1 MPLLSLDLNS
11 PAQNKAPAKSSSPD
25 RDLWLTCNV
34 SRRWLPRRG
43 LLFSLLVH
51 EIAIVGLMF
60 IPPPSGPRSRV
71 WREKQWEITMIPKD
85 VLYLPQLGG
94 GTKGGSAA
102 KTGGE
107 ASPQPKNPAPAV
119 GARGVT
125 YEGKQQ
131 IVSNPPNPTNHIQTI
146 LQPDLPNPPTLKAF
160 VPLPNIVI
168 IAQALPLPPPPR
180 SVTPPPPLP
189 PSPVVPPRPAAQ
201 PVETPAATVKP
212 PAPIVRVPEVTLEAP
227 QPVEAPH
234 LTLPVTPPAITSP
247 ILPQAPAP
255 SAPAPSVPPK
265 QAPETKPAPPRP
277 PHQVLPVGAS
287 RNAHNLLVLSP
298 VSAPPGASPQI
309 PQGEARGQF
318 TISPQ
323 ANPDR
328 SLAAVGSAAGT
339 NTAGALSVGSSPGAA
354 AGNGP
359 ANVTGGPGASGQGGG
374 NGGVDEGKGGSDI
387 GGRGH
392 GGGGSGGGVGLGNGP
407 GAGHGTEAGHGTGAG
422 EGAGAGP
429 GPFAGMTIQGGEGPT
444 GAITIPAPSKPPA
457 EVQEGA
463 SYDLTIISTGNSGGG
478 VGDFGVFHDEAVFT
492 VYVIPA
498 TAADDPASPWPLQYA
513 VLDAAGV
520 ALQDLLPPCPVK
532 KQAPVWPADLLT
544 RYSGQEIVVYAIID
558 AEGKMQHLKAL
569 QSPNARLSEAL
580 LAVLGQW
587 LFRPASMN
595 GKPVAVKAV
604 LGVPISSGL

>member
-11 PAQNKAPAKSSSPD
+11 PSQNKAPAKSPSPG

-34 SRRWLPRRG
+34 SRGWLPRRG

-51 EIAIVGLMF
+51 EVAIVGLMF
-60 IPPPSGPRSRV
+60 IPPLSGSRPRV

-102 KTGGE
+102 KAGGE
-107 ASPQPKNPAPAV
+107 ASPQPKSPAPAA
-119 GARGVT
+119 GARGAT
-125 YEGKQQ
+125 YAGKQQ

-146 LQPDLPNPPTLKAF
+146 LQPDLPNPPILKAF
-160 VPLPNIVI
+160 VPLPNMVI

-180 SVTPPPPLP
+180 SVMPPRPLP

-201 PVETPAATVKP
+201 PVETPAATAKP
-212 PAPIVRVPEVTLEAP
+212 PAPIVRVPEVKLEGPQSVEAP
-227 QPVEAPH
+227 Q
-234 LTLPVTPPAITSP
+234 LTLPATPPAFTSP

-255 SAPAPSVPPK
+255 PAPTPSAPPK
-265 QAPETKPAPPRP
+265 PAPETKPAPARAP
-277 PHQVLPVGAS
+277 QVLPVGAS
-287 RNAHNLLVLSP
+287 KNAHNLLVLSP
-298 VSAPPGASPQI
+298 VSAPPGTSPQI

-328 SLAAVGSAAGT
+328 SLAGVGSAAGT
-339 NTAGALSVGSSPGAA
+339 NTAGAVSMGSSPGAA
-354 AGNGP
+354 VGNGP
-359 ANVTGGPGASGQGGG
+359 GNGTGGPGASGQGSG
-374 NGGVDEGKGGSDI
+374 NGGVDEGKGGSDV
-387 GGRGH
+387 GGGGH
-392 GGGGSGGGVGLGNGP
+392 GGGGSGGGVGLGSGP
-407 GAGHGTEAGHGTGAG
+407 GAGHGTEAGRGTGTGAG
-422 EGAGAGP
+422 VGPGA

-444 GAITIPAPSKPPA
+444 GAITIPPPSKPPA

-463 SYDLTIISTGNSGGG
+463 SYDITIISTGNSGGG

-492 VYVIPA
+492 VYLNPA

-520 ALQDLLPPCPVK
+520 ALQDLLPPSPVK
-532 KQAPVWPADLLT
+532 KQAPVWPPDLFA

-558 AEGKMQHLKAL
+558 TDGKMRHLKAL
-569 QSPNARLSEAL
+569 QSPNAHLSEAL
-580 LAVLGQW
+580 LAALEQW
-587 LFRPASMN
+587 LFRPATMN

-604 LGVPISSGL
+604 LGVPVSSVR

>member
-1 MPLLSLDLNS
+1 MPLISLDLNS
-11 PAQNKAPAKSSSPD
+11 PSRNKAPAKSPSPD
-25 RDLWLTCNV
+25 RDLRLTYSV
-34 SRRWLPRRG
+34 SRRWFPRRG
-43 LLFSLLVH
+43 FLFSLLVH
-51 EIAIVGLMF
+51 EIAIVALMF
-60 IPPPSGPRSRV
+60 LFPSSGPRPRV
-71 WREKQWEITMIPKD
+71 GLEKQWETTMIPKD

-94 GTKGGSAA
+94 GTKDGSAEKA
-102 KTGGE
+102 GGE
-107 ASPQPKNPAPAV
+107 ASPRPKSPAPAA

-125 YEGKQQ
+125 YAGKQQ

-180 SVTPPPPLP
+180 SVTPS

-234 LTLPVTPPAITSP
+234 LTLPATPPAFTSP
-247 ILPQAPAP
+247 IPPQAPAPPAPAP
-255 SAPAPSVPPK
+255 SAPPK
-265 QAPETKPAPPRP
+265 PAPETKPAPPRP
-277 PHQVLPVGAS
+277 PQVLPVGAS
-287 RNAHNLLVLSP
+287 RNAHNTLVLSP
-298 VSAPPGASPQI
+298 VPAPPSASPQI

-323 ANPDR
+323 AIPDR
-328 SLAAVGSAAGT
+328 SLSGVGSAAGT
-339 NTAGALSVGSSPGAA
+339 NTAGALSVASSPGAA

-359 ANVTGGPGASGQGGG
+359 GNVTGGPGASGQGSG
-374 NGGVDEGKGGSDI
+374 NGGVDEGKGGSDV

-392 GGGGSGGGVGLGNGP
+392 GGGGSGGGVGLGSGP
-407 GAGHGTEAGHGTGAG
+407 GAGHGTEAGHGTGT
-422 EGAGAGP
+422 GAGAGP
-429 GPFAGMTIQGGEGPT
+429 GAGPFAGMTIQGGEGPT

-492 VYVIPA
+492 VYLNPA

-513 VLDAAGV
+513 VLDTAGV
-520 ALQDLLPPCPVK
+520 TLQDLLPPSPVK
-532 KQAPVWPADLLT
+532 KQAPVWPPDLFA

-580 LAVLGQW
+580 LAVLEQW
-587 LFRPASMN
+587 LFRPATMN

-604 LGVPISSGL
+604 LGVPISSAQ

>member
-1 MPLLSLDLNS
+1 MSTPLLSLDLNS
-11 PAQNKAPAKSSSPD
+11 PSQNEAPAKSPSPD
-25 RDLWLTCNV
+25 RDLRLTCNV
-34 SRRWLPRRG
+34 SRGWLPRRG

-51 EIAIVGLMF
+51 EIAIVALMF
-60 IPPPSGPRSRV
+60 IPPLSGSRPRV

-107 ASPQPKNPAPAV
+107 ASPQPKSPAPAV

-125 YEGKQQ
+125 YQGKQP

-160 VPLPNIVI
+160 VPLPNTVI
-168 IAQALPLPPPPR
+168 IAQALPLPPPP
-180 SVTPPPPLP
+180 LP
-189 PSPVVPPRPAAQ
+189 PSRVVPPRPAAQ
-201 PVETPAATVKP
+201 PVETPAAAVKP
-212 PAPIVRVPEVTLEAP
+212 PAPIVRVPEVTLERP

-255 SAPAPSVPPK
+255 PAPSAPPK
-265 QAPETKPAPPRP
+265 PAPETKPAPPRP

-287 RNAHNLLVLSP
+287 KNAHNLLVLSA

-328 SLAAVGSAAGT
+328 SLAAVGSAAGA
-339 NTAGALSVGSSPGAA
+339 NTAGALSVGSSPSAA
-354 AGNGP
+354 VGNGP
-359 ANVTGGPGASGQGGG
+359 GNGKGGPGASGQGSG
-374 NGGVDEGKGGSDI
+374 NGGVDEGKGGSDV

-392 GGGGSGGGVGLGNGP
+392 ADGGSGSGVGLGTGP
-407 GAGHGTEAGHGTGAG
+407 GAGHGTEAGPGT
-422 EGAGAGP
+422 GAGAGP
-429 GPFAGMTIQGGEGPT
+429 GAGPFAGMTIQGGEGPT

-463 SYDLTIISTGNSGGG
+463 SYDITIISTGNSGGG

-492 VYVIPA
+492 VYLNPA

-513 VLDAAGV
+513 VLDPAGV
-520 ALQDLLPPCPVK
+520 ALQDLLPPSPVK
-532 KQAPVWPADLLT
+532 KQAPVWPPDLLT

-587 LFRPASMN
+587 LFRPATMN

-604 LGVPISSGL
+604 LGVPISPAL